1 MDLIEGI
8 QKRKSIRAF
17 KADPI
22 PRDILEKV
30 LTAAVA
36 APSKGNSQIWEF
48 VIVTGNELKEI
59 KDMLSEL
66 LKTDFIPMMKL
77 ADEETP
83 GPALE
88 KAKARSAQNKEE
100 MSKVLTPMGI
110 DFEDFMLEG
119 TFKFF
124 DAPVAVMVFIEDI
137 YLKNLPH
144 LLSVGASV
152 QNILLSAQTFG
163 LGTCWI
169 GGVWRYTKQIRKIL
183 GISEN
188 KALVSSVAIGY
199 PIPDSPINKYKSG
212 RDTLDNLVQWT
223 GLDENKTDR

>member
-17 KADPI
+17 KTDQI
-22 PRDILEKV
+22 PGDVLEKV
-30 LTAAVA
+30 LSAAVA

-59 KDMLSEL
+59 KAMLSEL

-83 GPALE
+83 SPALE
-88 KAKARSAQNKEE
+88 KAKLRSAQNKEE
-100 MSKVLTPMGI
+100 MSKILTPMGI

-183 GISEN
+183 GIPEN

-199 PIPDSPINKYKSG
+199 PVSDSPINKYKSG
-212 RDTLDNLVQWT
+212 RDELHNLVQWK
-223 GLDENKTDR
+223 GFEEGKQ